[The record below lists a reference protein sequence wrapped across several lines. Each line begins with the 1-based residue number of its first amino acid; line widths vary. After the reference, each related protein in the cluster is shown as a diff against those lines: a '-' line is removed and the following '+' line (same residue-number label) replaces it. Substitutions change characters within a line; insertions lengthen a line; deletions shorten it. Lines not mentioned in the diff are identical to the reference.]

1 MISEVMNQLDHNQ
14 EKNQTAIEETKNLRA
29 IIVKLDNIVE
39 YNKLKELADLV
50 KYHSKL
56 MSYYGLDLKT
66 GKWNTKQFPVTQT
79 DAQMEGIISDI
90 NTYNKA
96 VRECNKYG
104 EFLAKNT
111 ALTLM
116 NRFTGLVLLYFAHL
130 LLFTISHSAFQKCKK
145 R

>member
-79 DAQMEGIISDI
+79 DAQMEGINSDI
-90 NTYNKA
+90 NTFNKA

-104 EFLAKNT
+104 EFLAKKYCIDIDIDEQVDKGSVITFRPPSPIQHNP
-111 ALTLM
+111 
-116 NRFTGLVLLYFAHL
+116 
-130 LLFTISHSAFQKCKK
+130 
-145 R
+145 